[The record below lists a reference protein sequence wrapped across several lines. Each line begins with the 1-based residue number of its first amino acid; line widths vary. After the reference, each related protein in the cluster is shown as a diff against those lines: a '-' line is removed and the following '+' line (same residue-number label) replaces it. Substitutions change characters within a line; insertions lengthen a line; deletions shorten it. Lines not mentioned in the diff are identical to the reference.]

1 MPDKK
6 NNKKRKRF
14 FLVDYENVKSD
25 GLQGV
30 DELDKNDNV
39 IIFYSAN
46 AGKLSFDLH
55 TQLLD
60 TKSKV
65 TYFEVDTIGQNA
77 LDFQL
82 SSYIGYILGKKSDC
96 ECYII
101 SNDRGFENVCNF
113 WRTRGI
119 RLRIVPDILHSSKDT
134 GTARKSEIKAALK
147 DMDLKKEE
155 VDFIKDILIKT
166 VGRDDITLPQIK
178 NIINQSLCKA
188 FGSEKTKEIY
198 SKVKPFIK

>member
-101 SNDRGFENVCNF
+101 SNDRDL
-113 WRTRGI
+113 RTCAISGAQEGYACVSSPIYFILQRTQVQPESLRS
-119 RLRIVPDILHSSKDT
+119 RLPSRIWI
-134 GTARKSEIKAALK
+134 
-147 DMDLKKEE
+147 
-155 VDFIKDILIKT
+155 
-166 VGRDDITLPQIK
+166 
-178 NIINQSLCKA
+178 
-188 FGSEKTKEIY
+188 
-198 SKVKPFIK
+198 